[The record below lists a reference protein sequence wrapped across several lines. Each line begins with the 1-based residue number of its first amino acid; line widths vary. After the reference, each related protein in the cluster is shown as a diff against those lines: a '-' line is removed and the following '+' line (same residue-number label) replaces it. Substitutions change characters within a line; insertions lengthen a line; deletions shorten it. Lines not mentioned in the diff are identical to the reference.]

1 MASQSGTA
9 VAAPWLVRAP
19 IQKAR
24 PMIKTLA
31 QSGKHSATLEFFDVH
46 SHCSVLKWRVMK
58 ISTILVCYFCMS
70 FLFFQGET
78 VQTYLKKNQWEKWQ
92 LISITIGFSGVV
104 NLIVKWE
111 SVDSR
116 ENYLA
121 RIKCD
126 SREMGRNLGPWVQKS
141 TYWVFIST
149 PSQILALAGA
159 LWLEG
164 SGFEPTRASVFCP
177 FGNNTF
183 SVPSLHL
190 DTYLREL
197 LNCT

>member
-1 MASQSGTA
+1 MIQARFFTVLTSSWHLNQVP

-31 QSGKHSATLEFFDVH
+31 QSGKHSAALEFFDVH

-58 ISTILVCYFCMS
+58 ISSILVCYFCMS

-78 VQTYLKKNQWEKWQ
+78 VQTYFKKNNQWEKWQ
-92 LISITIGFSGVV
+92 LISITIGFSRVV

-116 ENYLA
+116 ETIWRESNVILA
-121 RIKCD
+121 RWDEI
-126 SREMGRNLGPWVQKS
+126 
-141 TYWVFIST
+141 
-149 PSQILALAGA
+149 
-159 LWLEG
+159 
-164 SGFEPTRASVFCP
+164 
-177 FGNNTF
+177 
-183 SVPSLHL
+183 
-190 DTYLREL
+190 
-197 LNCT
+197 